1 MSDTKNKSAAKTIGA
16 EAAGTNVKTATPKT
30 AEAKEEGWGE
40 FLRTVAFAVLI
51 ALAFRT
57 IAYEPF
63 NIPSESM
70 LPNLLVGDYLLV
82 SKYSYGYSKHSMPL
96 SPGVFSGRVFE
107 KPVTRGDIAVF
118 KFPGDNSTDYIK
130 RIVGLPGDTIQ
141 VIRGHLYINNDP
153 VKRERIED
161 FKHPDNGLRYPQYRE
176 TLRNGV
182 TFRTLDCRYNAF
194 GVVASIVELNCAPKT
209 TDNFGPHV
217 VPQGHYFAMG
227 DNRDNST
234 DSRVSRSRGGV
245 DDIPAENLVG
255 RAEVI
260 FFSTYGARMWEF
272 WKWFQAARFERFFSS
287 LR

>member
-1 MSDTKNKSAAKTIGA
+1 MSDTEQNSAGQVTAARKQAK
-16 EAAGTNVKTATPKT
+16 
-30 AEAKEEGWGE
+30 KEDGGWGE
-40 FLRTVAFAVLI
+40 FIRTVTLAILV

-82 SKYSYGYSKHSMPL
+82 SKFSYGYSKHSMPL
-96 SPGVFSGRVFE
+96 SPNVYDGRIGE

-118 KFPGDNSTDYIK
+118 KFPVDDRTDYIK
-130 RIVGLPGDTIQ
+130 RIVGLPGDKIQ
-141 VIRGHLYINNDP
+141 VVNGHLSINDVP

-161 FKHPDNGLRYPQYRE
+161 FKHPDKGLNYPQYRE
-176 TLRNGV
+176 TLPNGV
-182 TFRTLDCRYNAF
+182 SYNTLDCGYNTY
-194 GVVASIVELNCAPKT
+194 GVVRGLVALNCEQGT

-217 VPQGHYFAMG
+217 VPDGHYFAMG

-234 DSRVSRSRGGV
+234 DSRVAQRRNGV
-245 DDIPAENLVG
+245 GNVPAENLVG

-260 FFSTYGARMWEF
+260 FFSTFGARFWEF
-272 WKWFQAARFERFFSS
+272 WNWLGAARFDRFFTAIK
-287 LR
+287 

>member
-1 MSDTKNKSAAKTIGA
+1 MSDTKNKSATKAIGA
-16 EAAGTNVKTATPKT
+16 EAGAKTTDVEK
-30 AEAKEEGWGE
+30 AEGGWGE
-40 FLRTVAFAVLI
+40 FLRTIGLAVLV

-82 SKYSYGYSKHSMPL
+82 SKYSYGYSKHSIPL
-96 SPGVFSGRVFE
+96 SPGLFRGRIFE

-118 KFPGDNSTDYIK
+118 KFPGDNRTDYIK

-141 VIRGHLYINNDP
+141 VIAGQLYINDNP
-153 VKRERIED
+153 VERERIED
-161 FKHPDNGLRYPQYRE
+161 FKHPDNGLLYPQYRE

-182 TFRTLDCRYNAF
+182 SFRTLDCRYAAF
-194 GVVASIVELNCAPKT
+194 GIVASLVELNCAPSR

-217 VPQGHYFAMG
+217 VPKGHYFAMG

-245 DDIPAENLVG
+245 DDIPVENLVG

-260 FFSTYGARMWEF
+260 FFSTYGAHLWEF
-272 WKWFQAARFERFFSS
+272 WKWYPAARFKRFFSS